1 MGRGRESRGR
11 ERDMQTDRQRVL
23 EWCYIVVLYVL
34 YYLIQP
40 PQLSLMV
47 WGIGIEG

>member
-40 PQLSLMV
+40 SQLSLMV